1 LKRQSRRQLV
11 VLDDPRSFSAE
22 AYRVLRTNLH
32 YAPAGTMLRTVL
44 VTSAECGEGKSTTTA
59 NLGIS
64 LTQTDCS
71 VLLVDADLRR
81 PTLHTLLE
89 VADSPGLSSYLSGAA
104 AIEEVVT
111 RTSIPNL
118 SLIAC
123 GPIPA
128 NPADLLTSR
137 RMRDLLQTVGG
148 QYDMVLLDSP
158 PVLAA
163 SDATTLAPVVDGV
176 LLVVGSGVAPEASLR
191 RAKDQ
196 LEAVHARILG
206 AVVNRFD
213 ASGRDYDYSK
223 RYYLGHVVSAG
234 AAGPLQRPLAR
245 GRDRGREVLRR
256 VPGAWARAIETG
268 RTLAA
273 RGAGAA
279 GPLQRPLARGR
290 DRGREVLR
298 RVPGAWARA
307 IETGRTLAARGAG
320 TAGLL
325 QRPLARGRDRALR
338 NTRVRALGRLATGAA
353 FVVIAIGLLGRTA
366 APPDRVLPIAAMSSA
381 DQERAAPAA
390 QVSAPSRVE
399 PREIAPVETATRGT
413 ATPPEE
419 AKPRAAPATPPT
431 RMATGPA
438 AAVQRPAVAPPARPT
453 PPVEVVA
460 IRFRVIDRT
469 LTDWKWSWRITV
481 HTPGDT
487 ARVNAR
493 IEFIEFR
500 GSTRHLAGY
509 DELCGLRLAGGPLE
523 FIDGVHT
530 ISAANSRR
538 VSAVSATV
546 SAATD
551 AAELAACRFR
561 AAKRPLPGGPR
572 LSGRSPAS
580 DGFGLGSAVRVGTR
594 Q

>member
-1 LKRQSRRQLV
+1 
-11 VLDDPRSFSAE
+11 
-22 AYRVLRTNLH
+22 
-32 YAPAGTMLRTVL
+32 
-44 VTSAECGEGKSTTTA
+44 
-59 NLGIS
+59 
-64 LTQTDCS
+64 
-71 VLLVDADLRR
+71 
-81 PTLHTLLE
+81 
-89 VADSPGLSSYLSGAA
+89 
-104 AIEEVVT
+104 
-111 RTSIPNL
+111 
-118 SLIAC
+118 
-123 GPIPA
+123 
-128 NPADLLTSR
+128 
-137 RMRDLLQTVGG
+137 
-148 QYDMVLLDSP
+148 
-158 PVLAA
+158 
-163 SDATTLAPVVDGV
+163 
-176 LLVVGSGVAPEASLR
+176 
-191 RAKDQ
+191 
-196 LEAVHARILG
+196 
-206 AVVNRFD
+206 
-213 ASGRDYDYSK
+213 
-223 RYYLGHVVSAG
+223 
-234 AAGPLQRPLAR
+234 
-245 GRDRGREVLRR
+245 VLRR

-279 GPLQRPLARGR
+279 G
-290 DRGREVLR
+290 
-298 RVPGAWARA
+298 
-307 IETGRTLAARGAG
+307 
-320 TAGLL
+320 LL
-325 QRPLARGRDRALR
+325 QRPLARGGDRALR
-338 NTRVRALGRLATGAA
+338 NTRVRALGALATGAA

-366 APPDRVLPIAAMSSA
+366 APPDRVLPIAAMGSA

>member
-273 RGAGAA
+273 RGAG
-279 GPLQRPLARGR
+279 
-290 DRGREVLR
+290 
-298 RVPGAWARA
+298 
-307 IETGRTLAARGAG
+307 

-338 NTRVRALGRLATGAA
+338 NTRVRALGALATGAA

>member
-223 RYYLGHVVSAG
+223 RYYLGHVVS
-234 AAGPLQRPLAR
+234 
-245 GRDRGREVLRR
+245 
-256 VPGAWARAIETG
+256 
-268 RTLAA
+268 
-273 RGAGAA
+273 AGAA